1 MDESEGGV
9 MADPYDI
16 IMEAGDQEWTDCG
29 SKGKH
34 CNWPLPCDACTDR
47 GDWEYH
53 RRIDESLMEE
63 E

>member
-1 MDESEGGV
+1 MP
-9 MADPYDI
+9 DPWDI
-16 IMEAGDQEWTDCG
+16 IMEAGDQEQEEWTDCG

-34 CNWPLPCDACTDR
+34 CRWARNFLVCDTCAER

-53 RRIDESLMEE
+53 RRIDDSLMEE